1 MCIHSVGSSSFK
13 PQMQLPKLETG
24 SASSLPSFM
33 STSPQSAVAREWA
46 RDSFTASPAAM
57 AVSRPRID
65 LG

>member
-1 MCIHSVGSSSFK
+1 
-13 PQMQLPKLETG
+13 
-24 SASSLPSFM
+24 
-33 STSPQSAVAREWA
+33 VAREWA

>member
-13 PQMQLPKLETG
+13 PQMHLPQLETA
-24 SASSLPSFM
+24 SAPSLPSTP
-33 STSPQSAVAREWA
+33 SVSPQSAVAREWA
-46 RDSFTASPAAM
+46 RDSFTPAPAT